1 VPRHRWESESES
13 DNRINAGRDERAFT
27 CMHERVIMMVTVA
40 VAVVVVVVVV
50 NGSVAMH
57 TYTDTRVGQGI
68 IV

>member
-1 VPRHRWESESES
+1 
-13 DNRINAGRDERAFT
+13 
-27 CMHERVIMMVTVA
+27 MMVTVA